1 MTITNDPQQLL
12 SNNQKNLP
20 PIESIQYRAI
30 GRMWGR
36 YIPNAEQIRQGQLIT
51 SDGVIINVNLMSK
64 VALIVEN
71 RLDLSQEYLWTVYPK
86 TPPTDLGIGLYLSLI
101 GVKAPSEYTEL
112 IKTELQDQ
120 ADSFSIQGEVIYQN
134 FDSGIVTVK
143 IQQTPRNKNGTPKEF
158 RLKLLGFLPPKSARH
173 FWNLHVRRVG
183 TDLVIQSGQCIK
195 FLRQRQSKTKKLST
209 ISSENIHE
217 LAETNARIQ
226 STEQP

>member
-1 MTITNDPQQLL
+1 MTITHDTQHLL
-12 SNNQKNLP
+12 SNNQNNLP
-20 PIESIQYRAI
+20 PTESLQYRAI

-86 TPPTDLGIGLYLSLI
+86 TPVTDLGIGLYLTLI
-101 GVKAPSEYTEL
+101 SVKAPSEYTEL
-112 IKTELQDQ
+112 IKTKLQSQ
-120 ADSFSIQGEVIYQN
+120 ADNFSIQGEVIYQN
-134 FDSGIVTVK
+134 FEDGIVTVK

-158 RLKLLGFLPPKSARH
+158 RLRLLGFLPPKSARH
-173 FWNLHVRRVG
+173 FWNLHVRRIG

-195 FLRQRQSKTKKLST
+195 FLHPKKSKTQKLS
-209 ISSENIHE
+209 IIPSDNSYE
-217 LAETNARIQ
+217 LAEVNAEQQ
-226 STEQP
+226 STE

>member
-1 MTITNDPQQLL
+1 MTITHDTQHLL
-12 SNNQKNLP
+12 SNNKNNLP
-20 PIESIQYRAI
+20 PTESLQYRAI

-36 YIPNAEQIRQGQLIT
+36 YVPNAEQIRQGQLIT
-51 SDGVIINVNLMSK
+51 RDGVIINVHLMSK

-112 IKTELQDQ
+112 IKTELQDK
-120 ADSFSIQGEVIYQN
+120 ADNLSIQGEVIYQN
-134 FDSGIVTVK
+134 FESGIVTVK

-183 TDLVIQSGQCIK
+183 NDLVIQSGQCIK
-195 FLRQRQSKTKKLST
+195 FLHPKKSKTKKLST
-209 ISSENIHE
+209 ISSENPHD
-217 LAETNARIQ
+217 LAEVNVMQQ
-226 STEQP
+226 STEQA